1 MVQKELFINAVN
13 LIDVDGR
20 KNIPTVLLYKSDK
33 EILIG
38 ALAIEDSEERHQLLN
53 EDFKVD
59 LGNCKPGS
67 SSETKRRF
75 LTASGKQQS
84 ADVLTSHFINK
95 LLRNVDGWFSNN
107 GYGKAEGI
115 LLAEPLSMQED
126 VTSDVWL
133 QNYREWLRRILHGKF
148 EKIDFLPEPF
158 AVFQYYRYGVRH
170 PILAGQGKQC
180 ALVIDFGGG
189 TFDTCI
195 VETTIQGD
203 ISMSLKHSRPL
214 AAASQPVG
222 GFFFNRIITE
232 ELFRKLLG
240 KDLSSKFKKS
250 LDAYKSWRKGQID
263 NLDILGAD
271 VRNFINHFHSTA
283 HKIEEPK
290 IALCK
295 SIISW
300 NLDAKLDVTFPIS
313 LPENPF
319 VAEPRYVNF
328 NLSGMELREIFV
340 KKIWE
345 QHLKNILGNALRRG
359 QEELEGQKISVVLL
373 SGGSAN
379 IRWLVPLLKRDFSS
393 VLGNAQILELQ
404 DDYQQVV
411 AKGLAVECARR
422 YYNKESGSEFCSV
435 TYNRL
440 CLLLNSDEY
449 GCEAQIYKPQ
459 FVGLPS
465 SDIRG
470 VLLPS
475 ASILRDYID
484 KDISWKVRL
493 DRPPHRKLDYYFL
506 RSSFNHEDSEN
517 VHNLID
523 HTVYSPS
530 NCRFDSSIQI
540 EMRIK
545 QDGTCMPKFIYK
557 SGEIAV
563 SGKPFVLD
571 MTYGQNWEPAKAYIG
586 FDFGTSNTSVSYVNE
601 EAIQVFQTRANDKIW
616 KGLNTAV
623 HELPFPISLPL
634 ANYLGEVDSDKLVR
648 RSLEFIESALT
659 IAAYCSYMEFC
670 TKKKGAKTKIFKGFT
685 QRSAGPLWNFLK
697 ECLNHYR
704 NDSIISSSFMDL
716 LRGDQMNRIDDTITR
731 LAEFK
736 HEKRAGNTID
746 HIGTVQFLTM
756 ACHKAFSENIFGFFE
771 LVQKEKF
778 EKAYS
783 GNFRHAIG
791 NQPFYIISK
800 YKGLQTFSKE
810 EPFIFNKKN
819 KIAISLQPLMFWDF
833 CESHPDIEHCFFY
846 DKKLKEGGFSFKA
859 SGYPCTC
866 EVTTT
871 NKYAIIAEQLEAMMI
886 EDILI
891 EPYEGIELNV
901 E

>member
-1 MVQKELFINAVN
+1 MQKELFINAVN

-20 KNIPTVLLYKSDK
+20 KNIPTVLFYKSEK
-33 EILIG
+33 EIVIG
-38 ALAIEDSEERHQLLN
+38 APAIELSEESHQLLN

-67 SSETKRRF
+67 SAESKRRF

-84 ADVLTSHFINK
+84 ADVLTYNFINK
-95 LLRNVDGWFSNN
+95 LLRNVDDWFSNN

-115 LLAEPLSMQED
+115 MLAEPLSMQED

-133 QNYREWLRRILHGKF
+133 TNYREWLKRILHGKF
-148 EKIDFLPEPF
+148 EMIDFLPEPF

-195 VETTIQGD
+195 VETTMQGD
-203 ISMSLKHSRPL
+203 ISKSQKHSRPL

-222 GFFFNRIITE
+222 GFYFNRIITE
-232 ELFRKLLG
+232 ELFRKLL
-240 KDLSSKFKKS
+240 KDKNLSSKFKKAI
-250 LDAYKSWRKGQID
+250 DAYRSWRKGQID
-263 NLDILGAD
+263 NLDILGDD
-271 VRNFINHFHSTA
+271 VRNFINHFHQAA

-300 NLDAKLDVTFPIS
+300 NLDARLDVTFPIS

-319 VAEPRYVNF
+319 VAEPRYANL

-340 KKIWE
+340 KRVWD
-345 QHLKNILGNALRRG
+345 QQLKNILGSALRRG
-359 QEELEGQKISVVLL
+359 QQELEGQKISVVLL

-379 IRWLVPLLKRDFSS
+379 IRWLVPLLRRDFSS
-393 VLGNAQILELQ
+393 ELGNAQILELQ

-422 YYNKESGSEFCSV
+422 YYNKEGGSEFCSV

-440 CLLLNSDEY
+440 CLLLNPDEH

-459 FVGLPS
+459 LAGLPS

-475 ASILRDYID
+475 ASIIRDYID

-493 DRPPHRKLDYYFL
+493 DRPPRRKLDYYFL
-506 RSSFNHEDSEN
+506 RSSFNHEDLEN

-530 NCRFDSSIQI
+530 NCRFDSFIQL

-545 QDGTCMPKFIYK
+545 QDGTCTPKFIYK
-557 SGEIAV
+557 AGETGISGR
-563 SGKPFVLD
+563 PFVLD
-571 MTYGQNWEPAKAYIG
+571 MTYGQNLEPAKAYIG
-586 FDFGTSNTSVSYVNE
+586 FDFGTSNTSVSYVSE
-601 EAIQVFQTRANDKIW
+601 EAIQVFQTRASDKMW
-616 KGLNTAV
+616 KGLNMAV
-623 HELPFPISLPL
+623 HDLPFPISLPL
-634 ANYLGEVDSDKLVR
+634 ANYLGEIDNDKLVR
-648 RSLEFIESALT
+648 RSLDFIESALT
-659 IAAYCSYMEFC
+659 IAAYSAYIEFC
-670 TKKKGAKTKIFKGFT
+670 TRINGAKTKIFRGLT
-685 QRSAGPLWNFLK
+685 QRSAGPLWKLLK
-697 ECLNHYR
+697 ECLNHLKK
-704 NDSIISSSFMDL
+704 DSIISSSFIDL
-716 LRGDQMNRIDDTITR
+716 LSGEQMKRIDETITR

-746 HIGTVQFLTM
+746 HVGTVQLLAM
-756 ACHKAFSENIFGFFE
+756 ACHKAFTENIFGFFE

-778 EKAYS
+778 GRTYS
-783 GNFRHAIG
+783 GNFRHAVG
-791 NQPFYIISK
+791 NQPFYMISK
-800 YKGLQTFSKE
+800 YKGLHTFSKD
-810 EPFIFNKKN
+810 EPFIIHKKS
-819 KIAISLQPLMFWDF
+819 KIALSLQPLMFWDV
-833 CESHPDIEHCFFY
+833 CELHPDIEHCFIY
-846 DKKLKEGGFSFKA
+846 DKQQKDGSFSFKA

-866 EVTTT
+866 DVTST
-871 NKYAIIAEQLEAMMI
+871 NKYSAIAEQLEAMMI
-886 EDILI
+886 EDVLL
-891 EPYEGIELNV
+891 EPYQDIELNV